1 MEFGS
6 MESVGTIDI
15 VLGVI
20 LVALLVGFSLE
31 FKKPY
36 AHGIHS
42 AARHPALRFL
52 AGAAVVT
59 LGARHPM
66 LGLLALLVVFFWVA
80 DVHLLSSFSL

>member
-1 MEFGS
+1 
-6 MESVGTIDI
+6 MESVGTVDI

-42 AARHPALRFL
+42 AARHPALRFV
-52 AGAAVVT
+52 AGAAVVA
-59 LGARHPM
+59 LGTRHPA

-80 DVHLLSSFSL
+80 EVHLLSSFSL

>member
-1 MEFGS
+1 MD
-6 MESVGTIDI
+6 VGTVDI
-15 VLGVI
+15 ALGVV
-20 LVALLVGFSLE
+20 LVALLVGFSLD
-31 FKKPY
+31 FKKSY

-52 AGAAVVT
+52 AGAVVVA
-59 LGARHPM
+59 LGTRHPV